1 MMTPERLKE
10 LYGEVGDKAA
20 AKVIYKLDHHCR
32 AFIKHST
39 LVVLATT
46 NNDQLDVSPKGDP
59 AGFVQVEDDTHVIIP
74 DRLGNNRLDGMMNIL
89 KNPSISLLFMIPTVT
104 ETLRINGT
112 AEISEDPDLCAR
124 FALRGEAPKTVL
136 RIKADK
142 ILTHC
147 GKALLR
153 GGIWRPETWP
163 DKRPIPTLYEMV
175 RDHAGLPVEDTSQN
189 AVDELYEETLY

>member
-1 MMTPERLKE
+1 MTPERLRE
-10 LYGEVGDKAA
+10 LYGEVHPKAA
-20 AKVIYKLDHHCR
+20 AKVIDKLDHHCR
-32 AFIKHST
+32 DFIANST
-39 LVVLATT
+39 LLVMATT
-46 NNDQLDVSPKGDP
+46 NGDQLDVSPKGDP

-89 KNPSISLLFMIPTVT
+89 KNPAISLLFMIPTVT

-136 RIKADK
+136 RVRADK

-153 GGIWRPETWP
+153 GGIWKPETWP
-163 DKRPIPTLYEMV
+163 QSRPIPTLYEMV
-175 RDHAGLPVEDTSQN
+175 RDHSGMTVEDTSQK
-189 AVDELYEETLY
+189 AVDDLYEETLY